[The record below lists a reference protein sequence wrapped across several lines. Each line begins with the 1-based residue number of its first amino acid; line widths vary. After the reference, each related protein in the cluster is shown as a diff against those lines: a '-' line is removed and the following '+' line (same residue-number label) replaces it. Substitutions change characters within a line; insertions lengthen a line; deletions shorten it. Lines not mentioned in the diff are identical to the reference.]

1 MRSSRR
7 RQLPDLPVR
16 VLHGIAQ
23 RLDLHPADI
32 LRDTDDLYSRPR
44 TRPPGKKSP
53 GLAHD
58 ALLLVNA
65 LTLADRPMLP
75 EEIAR
80 ALSWPLK
87 RVDDAAAH
95 ALAHPAIGG
104 AVALR
109 GEPGGYLSTSPRL
122 DLLVT
127 SQQPQRSAPHDTDD
141 TDDTDQPTRYQ
152 HAPLTPTEAE
162 TLLTIWHTADTDHTN
177 PVHDQ
182 AICGLINA
190 GYVTQPG
197 GLTLTLTDDVLYSL
211 NPHGDTHTPSPRS
224 PTEKASAI
232 RLRRMTSRC
241 SSMVCGVWRQGFG
254 VELSRSERSV

>member
-1 MRSSRR
+1 MRVRAVAWTTGSPPRR
-7 RQLPDLPVR
+7 
-16 VLHGIAQ
+16 
-23 RLDLHPADI
+23 HPA
-32 LRDTDDLYSRPR
+32 RHRRPLLAPPHPS
-44 TRPPGKKSP
+44 TRQEIP

-58 ALLLVNA
+58 ALRLVNA

-87 RVDDAAAH
+87 RVDDAAAQ
-95 ALAHPAIGG
+95 ALAHPTIGG
-104 AVALR
+104 TVALR

-127 SQQPQRSAPHDTDD
+127 SQQTQLIAPHD

-152 HAPLTPTEAE
+152 HDPLTPTEAE
-162 TLLTIWHTADTDHTN
+162 TLLTIWHIADTDHTN
-177 PVHDQ
+177 PSHDQ

-211 NPHGDTHTPSPRS
+211 NRTATPTHPRRAL
-224 PTEKASAI
+224 P
-232 RLRRMTSRC
+232 LRRHPQSA
-241 SSMVCGVWRQGFG
+241 CGV
-254 VELSRSERSV
+254 